1 MRPEAGWFYE
11 DRSVLDLAVSS
22 PYNPNAEDFDSVDI
36 AIEMKWC
43 GIGKNGALHTWSQ
56 SSLHND
62 VIKMVDNCG
71 IENKYF
77 MQFNVI
83 KEAEHEINITNLR
96 KDVNGKIEKINVRP
110 IFCEHLKH
118 LA

>member
-36 AIEMKWC
+36 AIEMKWG

-77 MQFNVI
+77 MKFNVI
-83 KEAEHEINITNLR
+83 KEAEHELTLQIS
-96 KDVNGKIEKINVRP
+96 EKM
-110 IFCEHLKH
+110 
-118 LA
+118 